1 MTVLR
6 DALLRNVRAA
16 FGIRK
21 LMIMTKIR
29 AELSKKNPLYVEK
42 HAFLSAYHFA
52 LQYPEWKR
60 QYADSVGSAVKAVD
74 YDGMPHGS
82 GTGDPT
88 ARIAMRSNILSGNI
102 ALIESVAL
110 TAGRDLAE
118 YLLYAV
124 TNEGVSYKYLRYGR
138 CKHLGP
144 IPCGKNEYYQMR
156 RLFYYLLS
164 KKMEERNVKS

>member
-1 MTVLR
+1 
-6 DALLRNVRAA
+6 
-16 FGIRK
+16 
-21 LMIMTKIR
+21 MTKIR
-29 AELSKKNPLYVEK
+29 AELSKKNPLYIDR

-60 QYADSVGSAVKAVD
+60 QYAEAMASTVKAID
-74 YDGMPHGS
+74 YNDMPRGT

-88 ARIAMRSNILSGNI
+88 PRLAMRTASLRSNIL
-102 ALIESVAL
+102 LIENTAI

-118 YLLYAV
+118 YILYAV
-124 TNEGVSYKYLRYGR
+124 TNEGVSYKYLRMGR
-138 CKHLGP
+138 CKELKP

-164 KKMEERNVKS
+164 EKLEMRDTGDKNLL